1 MRNKILKLGLALC
14 FFLAGSSIAKADLVE
29 SIGALYNRSHD
40 NSLRFNCTV
49 SALEQNKA
57 DLVVLTAAHCVI
69 ETQKYYHVTF
79 DGLQFYVAEL
89 YKIPRKKW
97 DDPDV
102 DLALLKIK
110 NLMVKP
116 LGIGQSETVSL
127 GTDIVTVGFPLGI
140 SKILYKGYIGGKV
153 DNVSARLPG
162 YLILQIFGA
171 PGSSGTAVL
180 NAKDN
185 SVMGVLVAASG
196 GGRGL
201 PVIYATPIEYLKYLV
216 TPEEKRILVRDHYT
230 GAK

>member
-1 MRNKILKLGLALC
+1 MRNRILSIILALC
-14 FFLAGSSIAKADLVE
+14 LSFTSVSIAQADLVE
-29 SIGALYNRSHD
+29 SIGALYNRTYD
-40 NSLRFNCTV
+40 NSLSFTCTV
-49 SALEQNKA
+49 SALEQKKA
-57 DLVVLTAAHCVI
+57 DLIVLTATHCI
-69 ETQKYYHVTF
+69 NETQRYYHVTF

-110 NLMVKP
+110 NLTVKP
-116 LGIGQSETVSL
+116 LGIGQSETVPL
-127 GTDIVTVGFPLGI
+127 GTDIVTIGFPLGI

-153 DNVSARLPG
+153 DNVSTGLHG

-180 NAKDN
+180 DAKDN

-196 GGRGL
+196 GSMGL

-216 TPEEKRILVRDHYT
+216 TPEDKRRLVKDHFV
-230 GAK
+230 GVE